1 MSVIRG
7 KGNIVAGRNIVV
19 RGNGNTVIG
28 GQYGPAGCASGVII
42 GSGKVKSERRML
54 ERIGRIVLSGPASLL
69 FTRSATPFVR
79 VTADDNILPFIV
91 TRASGNS
98 LTIESSGNFST
109 RNEILVEVEMPSL
122 EALTAQ
128 GSGNVELNDIEQPS
142 LQVNLV
148 GSGNIKIAGKVDYFT
163 VELNGSGDIK
173 ANSLKS
179 RSAVLLLNGSGD
191 IRAHASDSV
200 KVRLNG
206 SGDIEV
212 SGRHTRRDCMIGGS
226 GNIGFE

>member
-19 RGNGNTVIG
+19 SGK
-28 GQYGPAGCASGVII
+28 YGPVECAQGGIA
-42 GSGKVKSERRML
+42 GSGKVKAERRTI
-54 ERIGRIVLSGPASLL
+54 ERINRIVLSGPASLL
-69 FTRSATPFVR
+69 FTRGATPFVR
-79 VTADDNILPFIV
+79 VTADDNILPVIV
-91 TRASGNS
+91 TRVSGNS
-98 LTIESSGNFST
+98 LIIESSGNFST
-109 RNEILVEVEMPSL
+109 RNEILVEVELPSL

-128 GSGNVELNDIEQPS
+128 GSGDVKLDGIEQPS
-142 LQVNLV
+142 LQVNLI

-163 VELNGSGDIK
+163 AELNGSGDIK
-173 ANSLKS
+173 ANSLIS
-179 RSAVLLLNGSGD
+179 RSAVLLLSGSGD

-212 SGRHTRRDCMIGGS
+212 SGKPARRDCMIDGS
-226 GNIGFE
+226 GDIDFE